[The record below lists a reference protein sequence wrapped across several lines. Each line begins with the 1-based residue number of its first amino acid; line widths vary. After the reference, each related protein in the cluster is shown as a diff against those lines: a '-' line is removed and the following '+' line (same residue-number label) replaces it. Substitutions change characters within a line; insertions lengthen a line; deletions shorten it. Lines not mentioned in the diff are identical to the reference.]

1 MDYLTKVP
9 HITDIILDIILG
21 NNLENP
27 ADIPTQ
33 QHLYTS
39 IYSSYPGLDRLA
51 DGMTW

>member
-21 NNLENP
+21 NNLENL
-27 ADIPTQ
+27 ADMTTQ
-33 QHLYTS
+33 QHPYTS
-39 IYSSYPGLDRLA
+39 IYSSYTNLDRLA